1 MQGPAF
7 CQYFI
12 QKKGRWDTDSD
23 SGKGPSIYTKSSTI
37 SEVSY
42 CIPLLIRGIVLCDYS
57 CISLFSSAC
66 ILGSSGQRAEGIG
79 L

>member
-37 SEVSY
+37 SEVSMARNDA
-42 CIPLLIRGIVLCDYS
+42 L
-57 CISLFSSAC
+57 A
-66 ILGSSGQRAEGIG
+66 SGHTVINVVI
-79 L
+79 